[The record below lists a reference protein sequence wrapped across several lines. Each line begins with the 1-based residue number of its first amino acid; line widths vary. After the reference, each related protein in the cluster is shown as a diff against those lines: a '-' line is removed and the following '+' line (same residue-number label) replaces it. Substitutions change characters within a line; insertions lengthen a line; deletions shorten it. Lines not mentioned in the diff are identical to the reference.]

1 MYLIQDISRW
11 LNLFEFNSIV
21 SLANLF
27 FGRFE
32 TVSSTGAD
40 SARVVQIDINQHNGV
55 GLRGPLNRWRW
66 FYTHRLNLLSYQ

>member
-40 SARVVQIDINQHNGV
+40 SARFVQIDINQHNGV
-55 GLRGPLNRWRW
+55 GLRGPQSLA
-66 FYTHRLNLLSYQ
+66 LVL